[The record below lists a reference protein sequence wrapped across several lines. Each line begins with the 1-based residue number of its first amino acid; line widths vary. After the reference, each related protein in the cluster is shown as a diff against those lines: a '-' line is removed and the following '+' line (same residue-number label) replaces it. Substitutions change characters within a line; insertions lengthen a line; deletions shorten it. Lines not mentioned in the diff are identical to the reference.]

1 MRAHAANAA
10 CSWAPVSVPL
20 WQSSPQGSS
29 WRAKRPIPRVPP
41 LRPRAPNSP
50 ASNPPAAAPD
60 TVTPPPE
67 TGGESEPDTPLPPN
81 AVTGQTQ
88 VIDTA
93 TLKVGGKV
101 VHLFGVEW
109 VRGGQAEELAR
120 YIGNRPV
127 TCQPAPGSTTMN
139 CLVDG
144 RDLSE
149 VVLFNGGGRASPEA
163 SPELVAA
170 EDHARSE
177 RLGVWKR

>member
-1 MRAHAANAA
+1 VAPPTASQAA
-10 CSWAPVSVPL
+10 P
-20 WQSSPQGSS
+20 
-29 WRAKRPIPRVPP
+29 
-41 LRPRAPNSP
+41 
-50 ASNPPAAAPD
+50 PD

-67 TGGESEPDTPLPPN
+67 TGGDPEPDTPPPAAN
-81 AVTGQTQ
+81 AITGPAQ

-93 TLKVGGKV
+93 TLKLGGKV

-109 VRGGQAEELAR
+109 VRGGQADELAR
-120 YIGNRPV
+120 YLAGRPV
-127 TCQPAPGSTTMN
+127 TCQPAPGSENMN
-139 CLVDG
+139 CQVNG